1 MNKSELVKA
10 LAEKAG
16 VSQTD
21 CGRVINA
28 LIDVIGESIA
38 KNETVSIAQFG
49 TFSQKE
55 RSARTGRNPQTGAT
69 IQIAAKK
76 YAHFKPYS
84 ALNEKL

>member
-16 VSQTD
+16 VSQAD
-21 CGRVINA
+21 SGKYLNA
-28 LIDVIGESIA
+28 LMDVVGETLA
-38 KNETVSIAQFG
+38 KNEVVSIAAFG

-55 RSARTGRNPQTGAT
+55 RSSRTGRNPRTGAT

-76 YAHFKPYS
+76 YAHFKAYS